1 MSASD
6 MQQPRSGQRTFDG
19 ALIGCGFFAR
29 NHLHAWREVEGARI
43 VALCDADEARLRAAG
58 REFGIVRLYTDAAT
72 MLQAERLD
80 FVDIA
85 TTAASH
91 RALVE
96 MAAFARVA
104 AICQKPF
111 APTLDDA
118 RAMVDACREA
128 RVPLMVHEN
137 FRWQNALQAA
147 GAALREGAIGK
158 LFWGRVSFRSAFDV
172 FSGQPYLAQNE
183 RFIVEDLGIHVLDI
197 ARFLFGDVSRLSAN
211 IARVNP
217 TIRGEDVAT
226 ILLSHEN
233 GVSSVVDC
241 SYATRLPH
249 ELFPQTLVEVDGS
262 EGTLRLLAD
271 YRLQIHTAAGTETR
285 DAAPPALTWASSPW
299 EAIQHS
305 VLDIQKHWI
314 DCLRRGAEPATS
326 GRDNL
331 RTLALV
337 EATYLSA
344 REGRS
349 VHMSEVERNAAAL
362 GEREVV
368 ER

>member
-19 ALIGCGFFAR
+19 ALIGCGFAR

-58 REFGIVRLYTDAAT
+58 REFGIERLYTDAAT
-72 MLQAERLD
+72 MLQAERPD

-96 MAAFARVA
+96 MAASARVA

-158 LFWGRVSFRSAFDV
+158 PFWDACRFAPPSTCSAGSRIWRRTSASLSKTSAFT
-172 FSGQPYLAQNE
+172 FSTSRAFCLATC
-183 RFIVEDLGIHVLDI
+183 
-197 ARFLFGDVSRLSAN
+197 
-211 IARVNP
+211 RV
-217 TIRGEDVAT
+217 
-226 ILLSHEN
+226 
-233 GVSSVVDC
+233 
-241 SYATRLPH
+241 
-249 ELFPQTLVEVDGS
+249 
-262 EGTLRLLAD
+262 
-271 YRLQIHTAAGTETR
+271 
-285 DAAPPALTWASSPW
+285 
-299 EAIQHS
+299 
-305 VLDIQKHWI
+305 
-314 DCLRRGAEPATS
+314 
-326 GRDNL
+326 
-331 RTLALV
+331 
-337 EATYLSA
+337 
-344 REGRS
+344 
-349 VHMSEVERNAAAL
+349 
-362 GEREVV
+362 
-368 ER
+368 